1 MDKPK
6 EYWDVFIS
14 HATED
19 KDEIARPLAESL
31 TKAGL
36 RVWFDEF
43 SLKVGQSISESINFG
58 LANSVYGI
66 VILSEH
72 YLKKD
77 WTKRELAGL
86 FAKEQNEK
94 IILPIWH
101 KVSLEKIR
109 SYSPILADRLAA
121 NSNMGIPRL
130 TKALL
135 EVISPDHDA
144 RPPDQ
149 AFISY
154 MHRTSYSSDITA
166 KKPIGLWHGKS
177 GFLRLFES
185 DNEKFQVEGD
195 YDWNGYE
202 WAGHIVGNYSQEI
215 FRFYWWWDKSP
226 ERGSGYFII
235 NPFDHTL
242 KGGWFDTDVDSS
254 FVFNDAKPM
263 PKAFAE
269 WAFDRVEMFFEDS
282 AIWKK

>member
-101 KVSLEKIR
+101 NISLEKIR
-109 SYSPILADRLAA
+109 YYSPILADRLAA
-121 NSNMGIPRL
+121 NSNVGVPRL
-130 TKALL
+130 TQTLL
-135 EVISPDHDA
+135 EIVSPSHRSKRNNSWISFYKPGLLPDT
-144 RPPDQ
+144 RFEEEQ
-149 AFISY
+149 
-154 MHRTSYSSDITA
+154 
-166 KKPIGLWHGKS
+166 PIGLWHGRS
-177 GFLRLFES
+177 GYLRLFENN
-185 DNEKFQVEGD
+185 DEKFRIKGD
-195 YDWNGYE
+195 YDWNGFE
-202 WAGHIVGNYSQEI
+202 WAGHIVGNYSREI

-226 ERGSGYFII
+226 ERGSGYFTI

-254 FVFNDAKPM
+254 FVLYDDKPM
-263 PKAFAE
+263 PKVFAE
-269 WAFDRVEMFFEDS
+269 WTFDRVEMFFEDS